1 MARRG
6 RPDVIIAFAGTPAFA
21 RVALDHLERAGHAIA
36 LVLSQ
41 PDRPAGRGLHLQPSP
56 VAAWARERRLP
67 LVQPRSLR
75 LDGRFPD
82 DADAARSALI
92 AARPDVLVVA
102 AYGLILPRWVLELPR
117 HGCLNIHASLL
128 PRWRGAAPIQRA
140 IEAGDRQTGITIMQM
155 DEGLDTG
162 PMLLS
167 DAMPVDAG
175 DTAGSL
181 QGRLAQLGGRL
192 VVRAL
197 AALDAGTLV
206 GQAQPAE
213 GVTYAAKIG
222 KEEAPIDWRLPAA
235 VIERRLRAFDPF
247 PGATAS
253 LGGQALKCWRA
264 HVAPAGTG
272 APGQVVAVG
281 PTGLRVACGE
291 GALDLIELQ
300 RAGGRRLPVREFLQR
315 GGVEPGM
322 GFELPPARIAPQLA
336 ATPGL
341 PPATL

>member
-1 MARRG
+1 
-6 RPDVIIAFAGTPAFA
+6 VIIAFAGTPAFA
-21 RVALDHLERAGHAIA
+21 RVALDHLEGAGRAIA

-41 PDRPAGRGLHLQPSP
+41 PDRPAGRGLRLQAAP
-56 VAAWARERRLP
+56 VAAWARERRVP

-75 LDGRFPD
+75 LDGRFAD
-82 DADAARSALI
+82 EADAARSALL
-92 AARPDVLVVA
+92 AVRPDVLVVA

-117 HGCLNIHASLL
+117 HGGLNIHASLL

-167 DAMPVDAG
+167 QAVPIDDA
-175 DTAGSL
+175 DTSGSL
-181 QGRLAQLGGRL
+181 QVRLAELGGRL

-197 AALDAGTLV
+197 AALEAGTLV
-206 GQAQPAE
+206 GQSQPTE
-213 GVTYAAKIG
+213 GVTYAAKIA
-222 KEEAPIDWRLPAA
+222 KAEAPIDWRLPAV

-247 PGATAS
+247 PGASAT
-253 LGGQALKCWRA
+253 LGGETLKCWRGR
-264 HVAPAGTG
+264 VAPSGTG
-272 APGQVVAVG
+272 APGEVLAVEAS
-281 PTGLRVACGE
+281 GLRVACGE
-291 GALDLIELQ
+291 GALDLTELQ

-315 GGVEPGM
+315 DRIEPGM
-322 GFELPPARIAPQLA
+322 RFELSAAAMAPREA
-336 ATPGL
+336 GSSEL